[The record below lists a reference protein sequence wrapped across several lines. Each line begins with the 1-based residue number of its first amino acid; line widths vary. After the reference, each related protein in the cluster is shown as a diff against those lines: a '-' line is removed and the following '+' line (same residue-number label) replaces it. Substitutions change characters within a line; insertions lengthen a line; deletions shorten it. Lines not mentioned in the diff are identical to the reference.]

1 MAFSINDIKAQL
13 SRGGARQSLFQ
24 VNINNPVSAD
34 ANSKTPFMVQASQ
47 IPASTLG
54 TIQIPY
60 FGRILKLA
68 GDRTYDPWTVT
79 VINDEDFVIRNA
91 MEQWANEINGLS
103 TNVRTRSNYKTNAQV
118 LQYGKTGEVIRQ
130 YTFHGIYPA
139 EISPIELDW
148 GSFDTYEQFTVTFN
162 YDYWTAD
169 GRGKTG
175 NPGE

>member
-1 MAFSINDIKAQL
+1 MAFNINDIKAQL
-13 SRGGARQSLFQ
+13 SKGGARQSLFQ
-24 VNINNPVSAD
+24 VNINNPVSND
-34 ANSKTPFMVQASQ
+34 ANAKTPFMVQASQ

-79 VINDEDFVIRNA
+79 VINDEDFIIRSA
-91 MEQWANEINGLS
+91 MEEWASQINGLA

-118 LQYGKTGEVIRQ
+118 LQYVKDGSVIRQ

-139 EISPIELDW
+139 EVSPIELDW
-148 GSFDTYEQFTVTFN
+148 GSFD
-162 YDYWTAD
+162 
-169 GRGKTG
+169 K
-175 NPGE
+175 